1 MEEKKYS
8 PVPGQSIDP
17 ESGGTEPTN
26 NPQKATPVAQTD
38 GNADVDEDA
47 ATAEEMEAFIRNR
60 REKEKRI
67 KIEDED
73 AEEVDI
79 FGEYMAPENSI
90 DPYLEPDPT
99 LPWVKYEES
108 VFLSRGCKCC
118 PESYVPVK
126 ESETRSCSKVTSCN
140 WMRGIRQ
147 PGLKPFDC
155 VEVRFKNNRKDFFRL
170 PDGLEVTE
178 GDVVAVEG
186 SPGHDIGIVSL
197 TGEVCRIQMKK
208 RRVNPAD
215 ESIRKLFRR
224 AKSTDLERWVAS
236 LKNENEAL
244 LKTRR
249 IAQELN
255 LEMKVNDVEYQGDNA
270 KAIFYYT
277 ADDRVDFRT
286 LI

>member
-1 MEEKKYS
+1 MEEKKY
-8 PVPGQSIDP
+8 PVSGQTIEDK
-17 ESGGTEPTN
+17 EQRV
-26 NPQKATPVAQTD
+26 NPQAAAPAEQPA
-38 GNADVDEDA
+38 GNADVDDDA
-47 ATAEEMEAFIRNR
+47 ATAEEMEAFIRDR
-60 REKEKRI
+60 REKEKRSKI
-67 KIEDED
+67 KDDD
-73 AEEVDI
+73 ADEVDI

-108 VFLSRGCKCC
+108 VFLSRGCRRC

-147 PGLKPFDC
+147 PGIKPFDC
-155 VEVRFKNNRKDFFRL
+155 VEVRFKNNRKDFYRL

-208 RRVNPAD
+208 RRVNPED
-215 ESIRKLFRR
+215 ENVRKLP
-224 AKSTDLERWVAS
+224 S
-236 LKNENEAL
+236 
-244 LKTRR
+244 
-249 IAQELN
+249 
-255 LEMKVNDVEYQGDNA
+255 G
-270 KAIFYYT
+270 
-277 ADDRVDFRT
+277 
-286 LI
+286 